1 MENSEIFKTMKRQWN
16 ILEISFFSFQVE
28 WKEKKVHG
36 VEEDILLQRKQLE
49 LMENEMKRR
58 ENEVEEREQTILM
71 EMAIMKETMAEK
83 DAKIESLNSD
93 LMEVCYLQ

>member
-1 MENSEIFKTMKRQWN
+1 MKRQWN
-16 ILEISFFSFQVE
+16 ILEISFYSFQVE

-49 LMENEMKRR
+49 LMENEIKRR

>member
-1 MENSEIFKTMKRQWN
+1 MEQFAAST
-16 ILEISFFSFQVE
+16 LFFPLQVE

-58 ENEVEEREQTILM
+58 ENEVEERERTILM
-71 EMAIMKETMAEK
+71 EMAVMKETIAEK
-83 DAKIESLNSD
+83 DAKIENLNSD
-93 LMEVCYLQ
+93 LLEVFYLK